1 MKETKR
7 VPVFLKHSVD
17 TKKFF
22 GQMMLESYKLDV
34 IRHLKSDRKTFVVKL
49 S

>member
-1 MKETKR
+1 
-7 VPVFLKHSVD
+7 
-17 TKKFF
+17 
-22 GQMMLESYKLDV
+22 MLESYKLDV